1 MIYITG
7 DTHGEFQRFSGKR
20 FEAGEDDY
28 LIICGDFG
36 GVWDRSAEQKY
47 WLDWL
52 AAKPWTTLF
61 LDGNHENYDLLATY
75 PVERWHGGKVQYI
88 RPKLLHLMR
97 GQVFVIDGLRFFVM
111 GGASSH
117 DVSSGILEPDDPD
130 FNLKRRRLDR
140 VEGGASVRGG
150 IRGGAEEPR
159 RRRQSGGRDPL
170 PLRSGLRPGYRRRRL
185 LSKGPPDRLSGSD
198 QGALR
203 VPALVLRTLPR
214 EYGDRAEIR
223 AALRADRSAVRRA
236 SRGGEWITDGAL
248 IRENETLTAFSR

>member
-140 VEGGASVRGG
+140 ARALYRINHLSWWKEELPSEEEYAEGLKNLDAVGNRVDVILSHCAPGSVQDIVGG
-150 IRGGAEEPR
+150 GFYRKDRLTDYLDQIRERCAFRRWFFGHYHENMEIGRKFVLLYEQIVPLCDELPAEEN
-159 RRRQSGGRDPL
+159 G
-170 PLRSGLRPGYRRRRL
+170 
-185 LSKGPPDRLSGSD
+185 
-198 QGALR
+198 
-203 VPALVLRTLPR
+203 
-214 EYGDRAEIR
+214 
-223 AALRADRSAVRRA
+223 
-236 SRGGEWITDGAL
+236 
-248 IRENETLTAFSR
+248 